1 MSPLLECSRAWNC
14 GEASLDSC
22 TIILY
27 FPESVELKTYNEE
40 RTYFQKLHN
49 PKSNTWV
56 YDDEHQVQFNAGDL
70 TLGLGRCSTPF
81 YVRVPHDVKEVEVN
95 WFLSCKTLKKYG
107 KLTIV
112 SEPEIIPDYEEVK
125 FVPTEN
131 PEIKDIVVDLYD

>member
-1 MSPLLECSRAWNC
+1 M
-14 GEASLDSC
+14 D
-22 TIILY
+22 
-27 FPESVELKTYNEE
+27 NEE

-56 YDDEHQVQFNAGDL
+56 YEDEHQVQYNAGDI
-70 TLGLGRCSTPF
+70 TLGLGRRSTPF
-81 YVRVPHDVKEVEVN
+81 YIRVPYDVKEVEVN
-95 WFLSCKTLKKYG
+95 WFLSCKTLKKHG